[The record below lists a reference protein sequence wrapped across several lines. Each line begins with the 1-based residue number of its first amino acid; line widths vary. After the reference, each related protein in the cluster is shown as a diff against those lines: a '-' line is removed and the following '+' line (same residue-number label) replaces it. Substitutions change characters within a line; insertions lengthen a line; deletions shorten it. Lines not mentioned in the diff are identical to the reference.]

1 MKELDVVMSRYL
13 EQHYESATMDDRR
26 HFESMLELPDP
37 ELYDLLLGRDEK
49 ADPEFMRIA
58 KFLRN
63 LSRLNN

>member
-1 MKELDVVMSRYL
+1 MSGYL

-37 ELYDLLLGRDEK
+37 ELYDLLLGRDEE